1 MKAARA
7 LVLGWLL
14 AAVPAEAAADSWL
27 IRPAALFDGESLHKG
42 WQLLVR
48 DGKIEAVGP
57 SLSAPDATAIDLPG
71 QTLMPGMIE
80 AHSHLFLRPYNE
92 ISWDDQVLHEPV
104 SLRTVR
110 ATLAARATL
119 LAGFTTVRD
128 LGTEGAGYADVG
140 LKQAIDSGLIP
151 GPRMLIATKAIVAT
165 GSYGPKGFEPGVAI
179 PQGAA
184 EADGEELV
192 REVRRQMGAGADLV
206 KIYADYRWRPGEPAR
221 PIFSEAELTAAI
233 AAAHGAG
240 RKVAVHAASAEGMR
254 RAVAAGADS
263 IEHGSGGTPDVFRAM
278 AAKGVALCPTLA
290 ASDAVA
296 RYRGWNGEEP
306 APPAVLASRQ
316 ALSAARAAGVQIC
329 AGGDSGVFAHGDN
342 ARELELM
349 VKSGLPALE
358 ALRAVTSGNAKLL
371 GMADSIGRLKSG
383 YLADLVAVEG
393 DPLTDI
399 AATRK
404 VSFVMKGGDVVKAP

>member
-1 MKAARA
+1 MKVVRA

-14 AAVPAEAAADSWL
+14 AATPLAAQADGWL

-48 DGKIEAVGP
+48 NGKIEAVGP
-57 SLSAPDATAIDLPG
+57 SLSAPDAAVIDLPG

-104 SLRTVR
+104 SLRTIR
-110 ATLAARATL
+110 ATLAAKATL

-140 LKQAIDSGLIP
+140 LKQAIDSGLVP
-151 GPRMLIATKAIVAT
+151 GPRMQIATKAIVAT

-192 REVRRQMGAGADLV
+192 REVRRQMGAGADVV

-221 PIFSEAELTAAI
+221 PISSESELTAAI

-240 RKVAVHAASAEGMR
+240 RKVAIHAASAEGMR

-296 RYRGWNGEEP
+296 RYRGWNGNEP
-306 APPAVLASRQ
+306 APPAVQASRQ
-316 ALSAARAAGVQIC
+316 ALSAARAAGVPIC

-371 GMADSIGRLKSG
+371 GMADSIGQLRPG

-399 AATRK
+399 SATRK
-404 VSFVMKGGDVVKAP
+404 VSFVMKGGEVVKAP